1 MGVIETETADP
12 NAGTPRASPGW
23 AVAVAVGLTGAAF
36 LLALIGGIAFLI
48 PVLILELDIESTPVF
63 LALTVAG
70 QLGFVA
76 VGYGYA
82 RYAGMEIPI
91 TRPSARQVGYALGG
105 TVAALVV
112 AVVLSVAVDALGLT
126 PGSVIGDAAAI
137 DPAVMLGIGA
147 LSILVVAPAE
157 EFLFRGVIQGRLR
170 TAFGPVGAIAGASL
184 LFGSLHL
191 TNYTGATAA
200 VVAGAAVIVGTG
212 SVFGVL
218 YERTGTLTVPIIA
231 HAAYN
236 VVLSVLA
243 YASL

>member
-1 MGVIETETADP
+1 MGVIDTDAAGP
-12 NAGTPRASPGW
+12 SAGTARASPGRT
-23 AVAVAVGLTGAAF
+23 VAIAFGLTVAAF
-36 LLALIGGIAFLI
+36 LLAFVGGIAFLI
-48 PVLILELDIESTPVF
+48 PVLILGLDIESTPVF

-91 TRPSARQVGYALGG
+91 TRPSAREVGYALGG
-105 TVAALVV
+105 AVAAFVV

-126 PGSVIGDAAAI
+126 PGSVIDDAAAI
-137 DPAVMLGIGA
+137 DRTVMLGIGA
-147 LSILVVAPAE
+147 LSIFIVAPAE

-170 TAFGPVGAIAGASL
+170 RAFGPVGAVAGASL

-191 TNYTGATAA
+191 TNYTGALSA
-200 VVAGAAVIVGTG
+200 VVAGAAIIVCVG

-218 YERTGTLTVPIIA
+218 YEWTGTLTVPIIG
-231 HAAYN
+231 HAVYN
-236 VVLSVLA
+236 VVLSLIA
-243 YASL
+243 YAAL